1 MRKLKILNY
10 FLMLIFFVNLSYAAT
25 VYGTV
30 YDLSLKKLDNAVVEM
45 NTSPKQQMVT
55 KNGTYSFDVSNGM
68 YTIEAQLIQKNTV
81 IASAQENITIKQ
93 PGNYA
98 LDLILFPDI
107 EEGVEE
113 INVDVNGDII
123 ESGVSNSILI
133 IIAILILIIV

>member
-1 MRKLKILNY
+1 MHKLKILNY

-55 KNGTYSFDVSNGM
+55 KNGTYSFDVSNGL

-81 IASAQENITIKQ
+81 IASATPKLAGVMAINIPKLPIQVK
-93 PGNYA
+93 NK
-98 LDLILFPDI
+98 LLI
-107 EEGVEE
+107 
-113 INVDVNGDII
+113 
-123 ESGVSNSILI
+123 
-133 IIAILILIIV
+133 